1 MSSSLAEYLAALEAR
16 DEREQAHA
24 VYVNACKSASCQMDA
39 DFVLDSR
46 LDS

>member
-24 VYVNACKSASCQMDA
+24 VYVNACKSGEPPNLYRFHAG
-39 DFVLDSR
+39 L
-46 LDS
+46 